1 MAKFVWRLQR
11 VLDVKQKQEQAK
23 RLELL
28 RLTEQVAQA
37 RCQLMMRQQAL
48 KAMLESVA
56 ATPHQERM
64 NQQALAMAY
73 AKGSQARINALDEQ
87 VKALQ
92 ALKKVKTE
100 EVLALKQATEG
111 LERLRAKKELRF
123 LKDLDRKE
131 QKMAD
136 DMTLLKHARRM
147 TV

>member
-11 VLDVKQKQEQAK
+11 VLDVKKKQEQAK

-48 KAMLESVA
+48 KGMLERVA
-56 ATPHQERM
+56 QASPKERM
-64 NQQALAMAY
+64 SQQALAMEY
-73 AKGSQARINALDEQ
+73 AKGSQARIKALAEQ
-87 VKALQ
+87 VSALQ
-92 ALKKVKTE
+92 ALKKTKTE

-111 LERLRAKKELRF
+111 LERLRANAELRF
-123 LKDLDRKE
+123 LKDLDKTE

-136 DMTLLKHARRM
+136 EMTLLKYARRL

>member
-48 KAMLESVA
+48 KVMLESVA
-56 ATPHQERM
+56 EASPKERM
-64 NQQALAMAY
+64 NQQALAMEY
-73 AKGSQARINALDEQ
+73 AKGSQARINALEEQ

-92 ALKKVKTE
+92 ALKKAKTE

-111 LERLRAKKELRF
+111 LERLRANAELRF
-123 LKDLDRKE
+123 MKDLDRKE